1 MIRVAQAAALIF
13 IWVSLVHLRGPNLYY
28 HEPEADSPEQQAEDD
43 AFVHAAAA
51 VEFPAP
57 IDYAPLR
64 AACTRVRPAHFRP
77 GLVFTCEDQHGGV
90 GMLRLQIL
98 KCVRYA
104 IHAGAAVVI
113 PSLSKRNPRDITDI
127 ETTVQVPLDY
137 LFDRDA
143 FVRRLTEGCPGM
155 RLYDR
160 VEDFPHYARRAV
172 EPLRV
177 VGDQFEKQS
186 RSRGGAKKSS
196 RAAAAAA
203 PAKSDDEDEDG
214 GQDSRLLFPR
224 EWRNYFDSWLAQ
236 QRVEVRPEAPVH
248 VRLGQTYLEY
258 PVREDGDAFAGEF
271 GKVLSFRRE
280 TRVLAARV
288 LAALRRRVD
297 AADADAA
304 TPRAQSIDPRA
315 PISPHAYYGA
325 HLRLEKDAVS
335 AWDPDLYRFSR
346 MEDQFE
352 EQFQNLMRTGLDVV
366 YVASGNRTV
375 VDLFAAYLQRRI
387 TEEEGNDDLLLRA
400 RNVSTISSSSSS
412 SRSHIRNVTVVTKQD
427 LLRGDSLKELE
438 QMTFDQQ
445 GLVDFLMM
453 FKASA
458 FMGVAYSSFPW
469 TVALRRHELSKYRG
483 IRNLGSDIL
492 RDEYSELMGMRA
504 DYPSVDPFDRGLWP

>member
-1 MIRVAQAAALIF
+1 MPITDRANTAVIRVAQAALLLL
-13 IWVSLVHLRGPNLYY
+13 IWVSLVHLRGPNLFY
-28 HEPEADSPEQQAEDD
+28 HDPESLTPAQQEEDD
-43 AFVHAAAA
+43 AFIQTAAA

-57 IDYAPLR
+57 IDYAPIR
-64 AACTRVRPAHFRP
+64 EACTRVRPAHFRP

-143 FVRRLTEGCPGM
+143 FVGHLTQGCPGM

-160 VEDFPHYARRAV
+160 VEDFPNYERRAV
-172 EPLRV
+172 EPLSV

-186 RSRGGAKKSS
+186 SSKSRKSS
-196 RAAAAAA
+196 GAISASN
-203 PAKSDDEDEDG
+203 KEDDE
-214 GQDSRLLFPR
+214 SLLLFPR

-236 QRVEVRPEAPVH
+236 QNINISPEAPVH
-248 VRLGQTYLEY
+248 IQLGQTYLEY

-271 GKVLSFRRE
+271 GKILSFRNE
-280 TRVLAARV
+280 TRVMAARA
-288 LAALRRRVD
+288 LAALRRRIG
-297 AADADAA
+297 ADNS
-304 TPRAQSIDPRA
+304 AQQHSIDPSLA
-315 PISPHAYYGA
+315 ISPHAYYGA

-335 AWDPDLYRFSR
+335 AWNPDLYRFAR

-352 EQFQNLMRTGLDVV
+352 EQYQNLKRTGLEAV

-375 VDLFAAYLQRRI
+375 VDLFAEYLQRRI
-387 TEEEGNDDLLLRA
+387 TEEETNGEVLRDRGNK
-400 RNVSTISSSSSS
+400 TSSS

-427 LLRGDSLKELE
+427 LLRGDSLQELE

-453 FKASA
+453 FKSSA

-469 TVALRRHELSKYRG
+469 TVALRRHELSQYRG

>member
-1 MIRVAQAAALIF
+1 MPMTDRTTTIVTRMAQAAILIL
-13 IWVSLVHLRGPNLYY
+13 IWVSLVYLRGPSLYY
-28 HEPEADSPEQQAEDD
+28 HDPPEGSPEQQAEDA
-43 AFVHAAAA
+43 AFVQTAAD

-64 AACTRVRPAHFRP
+64 EACTRAQPTHFRP

-104 IHAGAAVVI
+104 IHAGAAVVV

-143 FVRRLTEGCPGM
+143 FVRHLTEGCPGM

-160 VEDFPHYARRAV
+160 VEDFPNYDRRVV
-172 EPLRV
+172 EPLSV

-186 RSRGGAKKSS
+186 STKKNSTSS
-196 RAAAAAA
+196 VAADT
-203 PAKSDDEDEDG
+203 KEDDNL
-214 GQDSRLLFPR
+214 LLFPR
-224 EWRNYFDSWLAQ
+224 EWRNYFDSWLSQ
-236 QRVEVRPEAPVH
+236 QNIEIHPEAPVH
-248 VRLGQTYLEY
+248 IKLGQTYLEY

-271 GKVLSFRRE
+271 GKVLSFRHE
-280 TRVLAARV
+280 TRVMAARV
-288 LAALRRRVD
+288 LAALRRRM
-297 AADADAA
+297 
-304 TPRAQSIDPRA
+304 PEEQQHLIDPSV
-315 PISPHAYYGA
+315 PINDHAYYGA

-352 EQFQNLMRTGLDVV
+352 AQFQNLKRTGLELV

-375 VDLFAAYLQRRI
+375 VDLFADYLQRRI
-387 TEEEGNDDLLLRA
+387 AEEEGKDEILRRRRR
-400 RNVSTISSSSSS
+400 RNGDNTSSPL
-412 SRSHIRNVTVVTKQD
+412 RNVTVVTKQD
-427 LLRGDSLKELE
+427 LLRGDSLQELE

-469 TVALRRHELSKYRG
+469 TVALRRHELSQYWG
-483 IRNLGSDIL
+483 IRNMGSDIL
-492 RDEYSELMGMRA
+492 KDEYSELMGMRV

>member
-1 MIRVAQAAALIF
+1 MAMTERARTAMIRVAQAAALIF
-13 IWVSLVHLRGPNLYY
+13 IWASLVHLRGPNLYY
-28 HEPEADSPEQQAEDD
+28 HEPEADTPEQQAEDD
-43 AFVHAAAA
+43 AFVRAAAA

-64 AACTRVRPAHFRP
+64 EACTRVQPTHFRP

-104 IHAGAAVVI
+104 IHAGAAVVV

-143 FVRRLTEGCPGM
+143 FVRHLTEGCPGM

-160 VEDFPHYARRAV
+160 VEDFPYYAQRAV

-186 RSRGGAKKSS
+186 RSGGAKKGSTAS
-196 RAAAAAA
+196 KE
-203 PAKSDDEDEDG
+203 KSNEEDQE
-214 GQDSRLLFPR
+214 SRLLFPR

-236 QRVEVRPEAPVH
+236 QNIEIRPEAPVH
-248 VRLGQTYLEY
+248 IQLGQTYLEY

-271 GKVLSFRRE
+271 GKILSFRNE
-280 TRVLAARV
+280 TRVMAARV
-288 LAALRRRVD
+288 LAALRRRIDAVD
-297 AADADAA
+297 TNTGTA
-304 TPRAQSIDPRA
+304 SIDPSV

-352 EQFQNLMRTGLDVV
+352 EQFQNLRRTGLDVV

-375 VDLFAAYLQRRI
+375 VDLFAEYLQRRI
-387 TEEEGNDDLLLRA
+387 TEEEGKDDLLLHA
-400 RNVSTISSSSSS
+400 RNVSSSS

-458 FMGVAYSSFPW
+458 FMGVAFSSFPW

-504 DYPSVDPFDRGLWP
+504 DYPGVDPFDRGLWP

>member
-1 MIRVAQAAALIF
+1 MAMTDRTNTAMIRVVQAAALIL
-13 IWVSLVHLRGPNLYY
+13 IWVSLVHLRGPNLFY
-28 HEPEADSPEQQAEDD
+28 HDPSAPSPEQQEADN
-43 AFVHAAAA
+43 AFIQTAAA

-57 IDYAPLR
+57 IDHAPIR
-64 AACTRVRPAHFRP
+64 DACTRVRPAHFRP

-113 PSLSKRNPRDITDI
+113 PSLSKRNPRDIADI

-143 FVRRLTEGCPGM
+143 FVRHLTQGCPGM

-160 VEDFPHYARRAV
+160 VEDFPNYGRRAG
-172 EPLRV
+172 EPLSV

-186 RSRGGAKKSS
+186 NSNSS
-196 RAAAAAA
+196 SA
-203 PAKSDDEDEDG
+203 SNEEDDDE
-214 GQDSRLLFPR
+214 SRLLFPR

-236 QRVEVRPEAPVH
+236 QNIEIRPEAPVH
-248 VRLGQTYLEY
+248 IKLGQTYLEY

-271 GKVLSFRRE
+271 GKILSFRSE
-280 TRVLAARV
+280 TRVMAARI
-288 LAALRRRVD
+288 LAALNRRIGG
-297 AADADAA
+297 DADVVQA
-304 TPRAQSIDPRA
+304 RQSAVDPSLA
-315 PISPHAYYGA
+315 ISPHAYYGA
-325 HLRLEKDAVS
+325 HLRLEQDAVS

-352 EQFQNLMRTGLDVV
+352 EQFRNLQRTGLGVV

-375 VDLFAAYLQRRI
+375 VDMFDEYLQRRI
-387 TEEEGNDDLLLRA
+387 AEEDNDSGLVLRD
-400 RNVSTISSSSSS
+400 RSNNTS
-412 SRSHIRNVTVVTKQD
+412 SRSRIRNVTVVTKQD
-427 LLRGDSLKELE
+427 LLRGDDLKELE

-458 FMGVAYSSFPW
+458 FMGVAYSSFPGRW
-469 TVALRRHELSKYRG
+469 RCAATS
-483 IRNLGSDIL
+483 
-492 RDEYSELMGMRA
+492 
-504 DYPSVDPFDRGLWP
+504 

>member
-1 MIRVAQAAALIF
+1 MAMTERTNTAIIRLARAATLIF
-13 IWVSLVHLRGPNLYY
+13 IWVSLVYLRGPNLFY
-28 HEPEADSPEQQAEDD
+28 HDPEAGTPEQQDEDR
-43 AFVHAAAA
+43 AFIQTAAA
-51 VEFPAP
+51 VEFPAT

-64 AACTRVRPAHFRP
+64 EACTRVRPTHFRP

-104 IHAGAAVVI
+104 IHAGAAAVV
-113 PSLSKRNPRDITDI
+113 PSLSKRNPHDITDI

-137 LFDRDA
+137 LFDREA
-143 FVRRLTEGCPGM
+143 FVRHLTAGCPGM

-160 VEDFPHYARRAV
+160 VEDFPNYDRRAV
-172 EPLRV
+172 EPLEV

-186 RSRGGAKKSS
+186 AGSS
-196 RAAAAAA
+196 N
-203 PAKSDDEDEDG
+203 SSNSTSDEDDG
-214 GQDSRLLFPR
+214 GSRLLFPR
-224 EWRNYFDSWLAQ
+224 EWRNYFDNWLAQ
-236 QRVEVRPEAPVH
+236 MNIEFSPEAPVH
-248 VRLGQTYLEY
+248 IKLGQTYLEY

-271 GKVLSFRRE
+271 GKILSFRSE
-280 TRVLAARV
+280 ARVMAARV
-288 LAALRRRVD
+288 LAALHRRVIIGGSD
-297 AADADAA
+297 G
-304 TPRAQSIDPRA
+304 TTTTTTQQEEQSIDPSV

-352 EQFQNLMRTGLDVV
+352 EQFRNLRRTGLDVV

-375 VDLFAAYLQRRI
+375 VDLFAEYLQRRI
-387 TEEEGNDDLLLRA
+387 TEEEEADDEVLRD
-400 RNVSTISSSSSS
+400 RGTNSSSS
-412 SRSHIRNVTVVTKQD
+412 RNVTVVTKYD
-427 LLRGDSLKELE
+427 LLRGDALEELE

-469 TVALRRHELSKYRG
+469 TVALRRHELSRYRG
-483 IRNLGSDIL
+483 LRNLGSDIL

>member
-1 MIRVAQAAALIF
+1 MAMTDRTTTALKRVAQAALLIV
-13 IWVSLVHLRGPNLYY
+13 IWISLVYLRGPNIYY
-28 HEPEADSPEQQAEDD
+28 HDPPEGSPEQQAEDA
-43 AFVHAAAA
+43 AFSQVAAD

-57 IDYAPLR
+57 IDYAPIR
-64 AACTRVRPAHFRP
+64 KACSRVQPTHFRP

-104 IHAGAAVVI
+104 IHAGAAVVV

-127 ETTVQVPLDY
+127 ETTVQVPLEY

-143 FVRRLTEGCPGM
+143 FVQHLTEGCPGM

-160 VEDFPHYARRAV
+160 IEDFPNYERRAA
-172 EPLRV
+172 EPLSV

-186 RSRGGAKKSS
+186 AHSNRSDSITKAD
-196 RAAAAAA
+196 
-203 PAKSDDEDEDG
+203 DDE
-214 GQDSRLLFPR
+214 SLLLFPR
-224 EWRNYFDSWLAQ
+224 EWRNYFDTWLSQ
-236 QRVEVRPEAPVH
+236 QNIVVRPEAPVH
-248 VRLGQTYLEY
+248 IALGQTYLEY
-258 PVREDGDAFAGEF
+258 PVREDGDEFAGEF
-271 GKVLSFRRE
+271 GKLLSFRRE
-280 TRVLAARV
+280 TRVMAARV
-288 LAALRRRVD
+288 LAALRRRMP
-297 AADADAA
+297 AKKQ
-304 TPRAQSIDPRA
+304 QSLNASA
-315 PISPHAYYGA
+315 PINDHAYYGA

-352 EQFQNLMRTGLDVV
+352 AQFQNLMRTGLELV

-387 TEEEGNDDLLLRA
+387 TEEEVKEDALRG
-400 RNVSTISSSSSS
+400 RR
-412 SRSHIRNVTVVTKQD
+412 RSIGDNSGGSNKRNVTVFTKQD
-427 LLRGDSLKELE
+427 LLHGDSLKELE

-483 IRNLGSDIL
+483 LHNMGSDIL
-492 RDEYSELMGMRA
+492 KDEYSELMGMRV

>member
-1 MIRVAQAAALIF
+1 MIRVAQAVALIF
-13 IWVSLVHLRGPNLYY
+13 IWVSLVGLRGPNLWY
-28 HEPEADSPEQQAEDD
+28 HKPEAGTPEQQAEDE
-43 AFVHAAAA
+43 AFIHTAAA

-64 AACTRVRPAHFRP
+64 AACTRIQPTHFRP

-113 PSLSKRNPRDITDI
+113 PSLSKRNPHDIADI
-127 ETTVQVPLDY
+127 ETTVQVPMDY

-143 FVRRLTEGCPGM
+143 FVHHLTEGCPGM
-155 RLYDR
+155 QLYDR
-160 VEDFPHYARRAV
+160 VEDFPNYTQRAA

-186 RSRGGAKKSS
+186 NSRGANKSS
-196 RAAAAAA
+196 STAA
-203 PAKSDDEDEDG
+203 KEVDEED
-214 GQDSRLLFPR
+214 QESRLLFPR

-236 QRVEVRPEAPVH
+236 QRIAIRPEAPVH
-248 VRLGQTYLEY
+248 IQLGQTYLEY

-271 GKVLSFRRE
+271 GKILSFRSE
-280 TRVLAARV
+280 TRVMAARV
-288 LAALRRRVD
+288 LAALRRLVD
-297 AADADAA
+297 ADGGA
-304 TPRAQSIDPRA
+304 TQNGTIDPGL

-352 EQFQNLMRTGLDVV
+352 EQFQNLIRTGLDVV

-375 VDLFAAYLQRRI
+375 VDLFAEYLQKRI
-387 TEEEGNDDLLLRA
+387 TEEEGKHDLLLHV
-400 RNVSTISSSSSS
+400 RNTSSSS
-412 SRSHIRNVTVVTKQD
+412 SRSHVRNVTVVTKQD

-469 TVALRRHELSKYRG
+469 TVALRRHELSKYRD
-483 IRNLGSDIL
+483 IRNMGSDIL